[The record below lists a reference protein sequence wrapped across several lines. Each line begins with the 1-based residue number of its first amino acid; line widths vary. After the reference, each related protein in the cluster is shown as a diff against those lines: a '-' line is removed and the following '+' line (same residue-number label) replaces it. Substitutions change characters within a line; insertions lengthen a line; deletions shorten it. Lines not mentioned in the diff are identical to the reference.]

1 MKMNVSDIGII
12 GLGKFGFQFVQTI
25 VELGRKVIGVD
36 SSPENI
42 KKAQHV
48 IPYVYQTDAADKE
61 ALQQLGFG
69 DMGHVLV
76 SVGDSIAASSMISM
90 YLKELG
96 VPQVWVKAINSDH
109 QKLLLKIG
117 VDEVFIPEHLAAR
130 QLANRVAM
138 PGFISE
144 LPFAPDMSIKELVVQ
159 RWAGKTLRQIDLT
172 NRYNVQVISIKKKGR
187 HKFSFIPKADL
198 TLEAEDTMMVIG
210 YNVSLAKLDP

>member
-1 MKMNVSDIGII
+1 MKMNESDIGII
-12 GLGKFGFQFVQTI
+12 GLGKFGFQFGQTL
-25 VELGRKVIGVD
+25 VELGRKVVGVD
-36 SSPENI
+36 SNPENI

-48 IPYVYQTDAADKE
+48 LPYVYMADATEKE

-76 SVGDSIAASSMISM
+76 SVGDSIAASSMVSM

-109 QKLLLKIG
+109 QKLLLKVG

-144 LPFAPDMSIKELVVQ
+144 LPFAQDMSIKELVVR
-159 RWAGKTLRQIDLT
+159 RWAGNTLRNIDLT
-172 NRYNVQVISIKKKGR
+172 NRFNVQVISIKKNGDR
-187 HKFSFIPKADL
+187 RYSFIPKADRV
-198 TLEAEDTMMVIG
+198 LETNDALMVIG
-210 YNVSLAKLDP
+210 YNAALSKLDP

>member
-12 GLGKFGFQFVQTI
+12 GLGKFGFQFGQTL

-36 SSPENI
+36 SNPENI
-42 KKAQHV
+42 KRAQHV

-172 NRYNVQVISIKKKGR
+172 NRFNVQIISIKKRGR

-198 TLEAEDTMMVIG
+198 TLEAEDTLMVIG

>member
-12 GLGKFGFQFVQTI
+12 GLGKFGYQFGQTL

-48 IPYVYQTDAADKE
+48 IPYVYQTDATDKE

>member
-1 MKMNVSDIGII
+1 MKMSVSDIGII
-12 GLGKFGFQFVQTI
+12 GLGKFGLQFGQTL

-36 SSPENI
+36 ANPENI
-42 KKAQHV
+42 KKAQHI
-48 IPYVYQTDAADKE
+48 IPYVYQADAADKE

-69 DMGHVLV
+69 DMSHVLV

-96 VPQVWVKAINSDH
+96 VPQVWVKATNSDH

-144 LPFAPDMSIKELVVQ
+144 LPFAHDMSIKELIVR
-159 RWAGKTLRQIDLT
+159 RWAGKTLRNIDLT
-172 NRYNVQVISIKKKGR
+172 NRFNVQVISIKKNGDQ
-187 HKFSFIPKADL
+187 KFSFIPKADL
-198 TLEAEDTMMVIG
+198 MLEADDTLMVIG
-210 YNVSLAKLDP
+210 YNVALAKLDP

>member
-1 MKMNVSDIGII
+1 MKMNVSDVGII
-12 GLGKFGFQFVQTI
+12 GLGKFGFQFGQTL

-36 SSPENI
+36 SNPENI

-48 IPYVYQTDAADKE
+48 LPYVYQADAGDKE

-69 DMGHVLV
+69 DMSHVLV

-90 YLKELG
+90 HLKELG
-96 VPQVWVKAINSDH
+96 VPQVWVKATNSDH

-138 PGFISE
+138 PGFVSE
-144 LPFAPDMSIKELVVQ
+144 LPFANDMSIKELVVR
-159 RWAGKTLRQIDLT
+159 RWAGKTLRNIDLT
-172 NRYNVQVISIKKKGR
+172 NRFNVQVISIKKSGDPQ
-187 HKFSFIPKADL
+187 FSFIPKADQP
-198 TLEAEDTMMVIG
+198 LEADDTLMVIG
-210 YNVSLAKLDP
+210 YNEELAKLDP